1 MRLGFYDSGL
11 GGLSVLKEFVA
22 KFGTKY
28 SYSYFGDSARAPY
41 GDKSPEQL
49 KSYVF
54 EIAEYMQADDV
65 DILISACNTSSMYL
79 DEIDLSDFSFQII
92 SLRNVMDKYF
102 ADNAH
107 KYKNKQVALM
117 ATNATIDSGRY
128 KNWPVN
134 IYPVKC
140 PTIVPLLEDTKLEAA
155 KVEWQKYLKELPED
169 VKDII
174 IGCTHFSFLNSTAT
188 SNYNFIDPA
197 DIVLEQFSSS
207 IFNDGMINYVKDQT
221 KLELDIKINFTK
233 GSEEYLNLA
242 TELLGLN

>member
-11 GGLSVLKEFVA
+11 GGLSVLKEFVG
-22 KFGTKY
+22 KFGSKY

-79 DEIDLSDFSFQII
+79 DEIDLSDFSFQMI
-92 SLRNVMDKYF
+92 SLKNVMDKYF
-102 ADNAH
+102 ADNAA
-107 KYKNKQVALM
+107 KYQAKRIALM

-128 KNWPVN
+128 KNWPVD

-140 PTIVPLLEDTKLEAA
+140 PTIVPLLEAAQLDAAKLE
-155 KVEWQKYLKELPED
+155 WQRYLNELP
-169 VKDII
+169 KDIKDVI
-174 IGCTHFSFLNSTAT
+174 IGCTHYSLLNVQASD
-188 SNYNFIDPA
+188 YNFIDPA
-197 DIVLEQFSSS
+197 KLVLEQFSSS
-207 IFNDGMINYVKDQT
+207 IFNDGMINYSKKNANT
-221 KLELDIKINFTK
+221 ELDIKINFTK
-233 GSEEYLNLA
+233 GSDEYLKLA
-242 TELLGLN
+242 TELLDLH

>member
-54 EIAEYMQADDV
+54 EIAEYMQVDEV

-79 DEIDLSDFSFQII
+79 DEIDLDDFSFQII
-92 SLRNVMDKYF
+92 SLKNVMDKYF
-102 ADNAH
+102 AENGS
-107 KYKNKQVALM
+107 KYKDKRIALM

-128 KNWPVN
+128 KNWQVN
-134 IYPVKC
+134 IHPVKC
-140 PTIVPLLEDTKLEAA
+140 PTIVPLFEAA
-155 KVEWQKYLKELPED
+155 KFNEAKLEWQRYLNELP
-169 VKDII
+169 KDIHDVI
-174 IGCTHFSFLNSTAT
+174 IGCTHYSLLNENGS

-197 DIVLEQFSSS
+197 KLVLEQFSGSV
-207 IFNDGMINYVKDQT
+207 FNDGIINYVKEKADT
-221 KLELDIKINFTK
+221 ELDIKINFTK
-233 GSEEYLNLA
+233 GSDEYLKLA
-242 TELLGLN
+242 TELLALD